1 MGLLGRGT
9 PLPSCC
15 CCCCCCCVSFRR
27 AANCSMSCF
36 FEARSSLTPRRM
48 MCWAYYR
55 YTKVCIRFQAQKGS
69 NLFDQVVVEEINFQF
84 SGVG

>member
-1 MGLLGRGT
+1 
-9 PLPSCC
+9 
-15 CCCCCCCVSFRR
+15 
-27 AANCSMSCF
+27 MSCF